1 MNIKVLPSTPE
12 IIKQLVFDLL
22 EILDKVGIPVDNKT
36 DRKLDRMAKA
46 CLAVGQVFLT
56 PDSHFN
62 KN

>member
-1 MNIKVLPSTPE
+1 MNIKVLLSTPE
-12 IIKQLVFDLL
+12 KIKQLVFDLL
-22 EILDKVGIPVDNKT
+22 DILYDIGIPVDNKT
-36 DRKLDRMAKA
+36 DRRLERMAKA